1 VGRIFRRGP
10 LSGVEQQRLVMLVED
25 DEATRAF
32 LADNLA
38 ADGFELPPLRA
49 RARVVSFSQ
58 CGIPPV
64 ERASNPVGRGR

>member
-1 VGRIFRRGP
+1 
-10 LSGVEQQRLVMLVED
+10 MLVED

-38 ADGFELPPLRA
+38 ADGFELAPLRA